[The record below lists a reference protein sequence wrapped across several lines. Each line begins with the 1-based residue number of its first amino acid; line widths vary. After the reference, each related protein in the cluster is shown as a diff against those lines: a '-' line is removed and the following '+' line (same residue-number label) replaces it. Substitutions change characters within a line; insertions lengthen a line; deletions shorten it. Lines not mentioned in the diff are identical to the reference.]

1 MEHEPWYCEYSVE
14 VDVRPAFAWSYWTD
28 IGNWVDPPAQ
38 FSLDGAFA
46 AGSQGM
52 TQMPGHEPIEW
63 RIAAVETGQS
73 ATIQIP
79 LDRAVL
85 SFHWRFEALSDRRT
99 RITQRIELTGENADA
114 YAEARAAFRANL
126 RGGMERIAAAMSQ
139 AAAAV

>member
-52 TQMPGHEPIEW
+52 TQMPGHEPIGW
-63 RIAAVETGQS
+63 RIAAVGGSRQWRRVSPPRFRSRWTGQS
-73 ATIQIP
+73 C
-79 LDRAVL
+79 
-85 SFHWRFEALSDRRT
+85 RFTGDLRRFPIAGPES
-99 RITQRIELTGENADA
+99 RNA
-114 YAEARAAFRANL
+114 
-126 RGGMERIAAAMSQ
+126 SS
-139 AAAAV
+139 